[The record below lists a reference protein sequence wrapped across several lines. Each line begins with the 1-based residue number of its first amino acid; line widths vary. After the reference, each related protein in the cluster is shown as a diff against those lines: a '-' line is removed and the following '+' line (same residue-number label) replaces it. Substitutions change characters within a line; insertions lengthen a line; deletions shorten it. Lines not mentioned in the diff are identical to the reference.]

1 MQEGMPIDGA
11 ASNSVK
17 KRGPKPG
24 FKRAATVR
32 PSLHDE
38 PAVVAATRPSLRR
51 DSVREAEEYADKII
65 NGLGGSLD
73 VTDEFYIDP
82 DTIPE
87 GWDYNWKAIEIAGK
101 PNQYHMVSQKRNGWR
116 PVDAS
121 RHPEIMPDGSE
132 GPIIKKGLMLMEMP
146 KSLVDRYKKMQLKE
160 SRDQLSNADRQLHE
174 SPAHTA
180 PRDEFPE
187 RLRVAK
193 KEVMRPV
200 QQED

>member
-11 ASNSVK
+11 NSNAVK

-24 FKRAATVR
+24 FKRATALR

-38 PAVVAATRPSLRR
+38 PAVSAATRPNIRR
-51 DSVREAEEYADKII
+51 DTVREAEEYANKII

-87 GWDYNWKAIEIAGK
+87 GWVYNWKAIEIAGK

-121 RHPEIMPDGSE
+121 RHPEIMPDGLE
-132 GPIIKKGLMLMEMP
+132 GPIIKKGLMLMELP
-146 KSLVDRYKKMQLKE
+146 KTLDDRYKKMHLNE
-160 SRDQLSNADRQLHE
+160 SRDQLRNADRQLHE

-193 KEVMRPV
+193 KEIMRPV